1 MYSNNVSTATI
12 YELLFLILICFGLVA
27 IAGFVVA
34 ADLGKAAR
42 LDRRIGLITGDTIED
57 IKEEDNKPQ
66 EALALRLVSGFG
78 MFIARS
84 GVLNRKTL
92 AEMQATLENIGLKGG
107 RGLGLFIG
115 SKILLLLVTPI
126 IAFFIATHMHLSHF
140 WTISAVAG
148 GTVFAIMAP
157 ETYATNKR
165 SKFLVKVEAGV
176 PDALDMLVIC
186 ADAGLALEAGIARVS
201 QEMLTLNPQLATE
214 LIQTSREMQIGSDLR
229 MAMDS
234 LGQRTGLEVLKR
246 LATTLAQ
253 SLQYGTPLT
262 TALRT
267 LSSELRQ
274 EALIKFEERAG
285 RLPTMMTIPM
295 IVFILPCVFLVVAGP
310 AIINVMATLKGS
322 K

>member
-1 MYSNNVSTATI
+1 MSLSNISAGTV
-12 YELLFLILICFGLVA
+12 YELLFLILICFGLLAV
-27 IAGFVVA
+27 AGFVLA
-34 ADLGKAAR
+34 IDLGKSAR
-42 LDRRIGLITGDTIED
+42 LERRIGLITGETV
-57 IKEEDNKPQ
+57 EEVEEVAKPQ
-66 EALALRLVSGFG
+66 EALALRLISGFG

-84 GVLNRKTL
+84 GVFNRKTL
-92 AEMQATLENIGLKGG
+92 AEMQATLEAIGFKGG

-115 SKILLLLVTPI
+115 SKILLGLVSPI
-126 IAFFIATHMHLSHF
+126 IGLFIAQRMQLSHF
-140 WTISAVAG
+140 WTIVAVAG
-148 GTVFAIMAP
+148 GFVFAILAP
-157 ETYATNKR
+157 ETYAKNTR
-165 SKFLVKVEAGV
+165 QKFLEKVESGV

-201 QEMLTLNPQLATE
+201 QEMETLNPQLAVE
-214 LIQTSREMQIGSDLR
+214 LTQTSREMQIGADLR
-229 MAMDS
+229 TAMDA
-234 LGQRTGLEVLKR
+234 LGDRTGLEVLKR

-267 LSSELRQ
+267 LSAELRQ

-285 RLPTMMTIPM
+285 QLPTMMTIPM

>member
-1 MYSNNVSTATI
+1 MSLSSISPTTV
-12 YELLFLILICFGLVA
+12 YELLFLILICFGLLAV
-27 IAGFVVA
+27 AGFVLA
-34 ADLGKAAR
+34 IDLGKSAR
-42 LDRRIGLITGDTIED
+42 LERRIGLITGDTV
-57 IKEEDNKPQ
+57 EEIDDENTKPQ

-92 AEMQATLENIGLKGG
+92 GEMQATLEAIGFKGG

-126 IAFFIATHMHLSHF
+126 LAFFIAEHMHLSRF
-140 WTISAVAG
+140 WTIAAVAG

-165 SKFLVKVEAGV
+165 KKFLEKVESGV

-201 QEMLTLNPQLATE
+201 QELLTLNPQLATE
-214 LIQTSREMQIGSDLR
+214 LMQTSREMQIGSDLR
-229 MAMDS
+229 LAMDA
-234 LGQRTGLEVLKR
+234 LGDRTGLEVLKR

-267 LSSELRQ
+267 LSAELRQ
-274 EALIKFEERAG
+274 ESLIKFEERAG

-295 IVFILPCVFLVVAGP
+295 ILFILPCVFLVVAGP